1 MSNGP
6 QAEMELKGED
16 VPTVFVPRWH
26 LHRRL
31 YDWVIGLANRRHASV
46 WLATLS
52 FAESSFFPIPP
63 DVLLIPLVM
72 GNRKRW
78 LRFAT
83 VCSVASVL
91 GAVLGYII
99 GWLLWD
105 ALHVYFYKIPGITPG
120 GVEHVK
126 ELYAAWSFW
135 IVFTAGFT
143 PIPFKLI
150 TITAGLFFGANPGLF
165 LVFLLASAVSRSA
178 RFFLV
183 AALLYRY
190 GQPIKRWIDKY
201 FNWVC
206 LLFTVLLVGGFVV
219 VKYAF

>member
-1 MSNGP
+1 VTEAN
-6 QAEMELKGED
+6 EKELTPEE

-31 YDWVIGLANRRHASV
+31 YNWVLGLAERRHSAW
-46 WLATLS
+46 WLGGLS

-72 GNRKRW
+72 GSRRRW

-91 GAVLGYII
+91 GAVLGYLI
-99 GWLLWD
+99 GWLMWD
-105 ALHVYFYKIPGITPG
+105 QLDWLFYNIPGVSPE
-120 GVEHVK
+120 GVEHVEQLFAK
-126 ELYAAWSFW
+126 WNFW

-150 TITAGLFFGANPGLF
+150 TITAGLFFGDRLGMF
-165 LVFLLASAVSRSA
+165 VVFLAASAVSRSA
-178 RFFLV
+178 RFFIV
-183 AALLYRY
+183 AGLLYRY
-190 GQPIKRWIDKY
+190 GQPIRRWIDKY

-206 LLFTVLLVGGFVV
+206 LAFTILLVGGFVV
-219 VKYAF
+219 VKYLL